1 MLDPTQKML
10 YLLRD
15 ALLQGGYLS
24 REVYENVLE
33 DNVDRWHAGLQT
45 TGGDFVFVVAERTEE
60 IAMVLIESNK
70 RLYINGAARE
80 KLADLWSGTYENQ
93 LNYLLP
99 LMAEDLAEGA
109 LSVTGVQ
116 HVG

>member
-1 MLDPTQKML
+1 MLDPKQKML

-15 ALLQGGYLS
+15 ALLQGGHLS
-24 REVYENVLE
+24 REVYEDPLE
-33 DNVDRWHAGLQT
+33 DSIDRWHRGLQT
-45 TGGDFVFVVAERTEE
+45 TGGDFVFVVAEQSEE
-60 IAMVLIESNK
+60 IAMVLIEANK
-70 RLYINGAARE
+70 RLYINGAARD
-80 KLADLWSGTYENQ
+80 KLAEIWSGTYETQ